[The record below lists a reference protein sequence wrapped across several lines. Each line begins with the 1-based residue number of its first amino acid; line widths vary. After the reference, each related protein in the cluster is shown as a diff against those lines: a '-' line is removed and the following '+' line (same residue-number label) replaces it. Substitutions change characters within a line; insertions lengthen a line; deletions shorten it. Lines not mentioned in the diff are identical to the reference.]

1 MEAIHSTSHASPPA
15 SPWLR
20 FFAPFLAVLRTV
32 SIHRRER
39 SLRLCETLPLG
50 EKRLLA
56 VVQFD
61 RQRFLIG
68 ATGQSISLLQRLDDS
83 SNSTVEDFSSMR
95 SAHHEEITGC
105 R

>member
-1 MEAIHSTSHASPPA
+1 MEAVHSNSRAVQPA
-15 SPWLR
+15 SLMSR
-20 FFAPFLAVLRTV
+20 FLAPVLAVLRSI

-68 ATGQSISLLQRLDDS
+68 ATSQSVSLLQRLDDFP
-83 SNSTVEDFSSMR
+83 NLPNVDFASVRNAR
-95 SAHHEEITGC
+95 SEENTGC